1 MKKKYLVII
10 TTLTLVISIL
20 VSFLIKYMIFD
31 ESLDT
36 SSQVL
41 VEEGLSISFTD
52 GKRVKSKEETK
63 IVTFSVT
70 NNTANNL
77 YYHFL
82 IKKIKGDSDL
92 TYKIESDPKEIVNK
106 ENSFETITI
115 LQKKRIPSNTTHRF
129 TITINNPNKKDYE
142 VTLDVAKD
150 EVDNSFKDIIVRNN
164 NVLDKLGDNK
174 EGLISLGDTYYFKG
188 NVENNYVSINNLIFR
203 ILRVNED
210 GTTTI
215 VLNDIGLTS
224 EIKEANIN
232 DDDTIILTPD
242 FLSTKAYQNLE
253 NWYKDNLNKYNDYI
267 AQVKYCFD
275 NSVIKQDGRIVLNSI
290 NRYNSHEG
298 SLTCQGELSSS
309 KISTLTLDDELLSRN
324 NNDSFLNLDNKT
336 YFLMTPSS
344 KQGDVYSY
352 FYKENN
358 ELKQDK
364 VESDK
369 LGIRPVISLTKKTKV
384 TGTGTIDNPYKID
397 VK

>member
-52 GKRVKSKEETK
+52 GKRIKSKDETK

-324 NNDSFLNLDNKT
+324 DNDSFLNLDNKT

>member
-164 NVLDKLGDNK
+164 NVLDKLGNNK

>member
-275 NSVIKQDGRIVLNSI
+275 NSVIKQDGRIILNSI